1 MRISME
7 TRSSNSEP
15 GSSRS
20 AGQVGIDQQEQA
32 AFPLVFGHRSDA
44 TRTRAR
50 KDREARPGLR

>member
-7 TRSSNSEP
+7 ARSSNSEA

-20 AGQVGIDQQEQA
+20 AGPAGNTRQA
-32 AFPLVFGHRSDA
+32 LAVFLLVFGHRSDA

-50 KDREARPGLR
+50 RDREARPGLK